1 MPIRQFDRPHFP
13 QDGFEQQEIAFG
25 PSENQRPFAQS
36 ESKSTQ
42 SQPGTIVS
50 VVREQHSHHC
60 SSQPHRPEDRSPPLP
75 TPLNTNVAQAD
86 WDSVLGNPRRPKRNQ
101 FDKSNPRS
109 QFQSSKPKLPD
120 RRSPEV
126 DVQAKNTVWPN
137 TPSVFAVKPSLRIL
151 RVGKLD
157 STPGLQKSDVWEKE
171 FFSDISHR
179 SRTCCDAF

>member
-1 MPIRQFDRPHFP
+1 MVVSRSRTQRLFDSLTVRTSPKTVSNNRKLLLVLLRTKEHSP
-13 QDGFEQQEIAFG
+13 KA
-25 PSENQRPFAQS
+25 
-36 ESKSTQ
+36 KSTQ
-42 SQPGTIVS
+42 SQLGTIVS

-60 SSQPHRPEDRSPPLP
+60 SSQLHRPEDRSPPLP

-86 WDSVLGNPRRPKRNQ
+86 WDSVLGNPKRPKRNQ

-137 TPSVFAVKPSLRIL
+137 TPSVFAVKPSLRVL
-151 RVGKLD
+151 
-157 STPGLQKSDVWEKE
+157 
-171 FFSDISHR
+171 
-179 SRTCCDAF
+179 